1 MLVIDKILNKYERAR
16 YYRQIGAVLNTPPII
31 KQRESRV
38 AVLTQLQHKDVLSY
52 LVALKSF
59 AGSVP
64 VSDVYVLNDGTLT
77 ESDISVLDEHASGCH
92 VLSLADFRSQSCP
105 TGGCW
110 ERLLAISA
118 LVRDHYVIQ
127 LDSDTVTLGD
137 IPEVKDAV
145 TSLSGFVLGTWDNQ
159 EFETMPYRVQKSRSR
174 LVEGGGH
181 VQLVA
186 EANFD
191 ALNDYESLHYVRG
204 CAGFSGFPSRSF
216 SREWVEDISEQLHAA
231 LGEKWAEWGSEQTMS
246 NIVVANMVKSVVLP
260 HPKYADCIKRQ
271 HDLTEF
277 VHFIG
282 TCRFRGSSYRK
293 TSLDAIRKF
302 L

>member
-1 MLVIDKILNKYERAR
+1 MLEKFFNKYERVR
-16 YYRQIGAVLNTPPII
+16 YYRHIRAILDTMPIA
-31 KQRESRV
+31 KSRGSRL

-59 AGSVP
+59 AHSVP
-64 VSDVYVLNDGTLT
+64 VSDVYILNDGTLT
-77 ESDISVLDEHASGCH
+77 ESDVRILDEHTSGCQ
-92 VLSLADFRSQSCP
+92 VLSLADFKSQYCP
-105 TGGCW
+105 SGGCW

-118 LVRDHYVIQ
+118 LVRENYVIQ

-137 IPEVKDAV
+137 LQEVKDAV
-145 TSLSGFVLGTWDNQ
+145 SSASGFVLGTWDKQ
-159 EFETMPYRVQKSRSR
+159 EFETMPYRVQKSRAR
-174 LVEGGGH
+174 LGGVDGH

-191 ALNDYESLHYVRG
+191 SLRNYESLRYVRG
-204 CAGFSGFPSRSF
+204 CAGFSGFPAQSF
-216 SREWVEDISEQLHAA
+216 SREWVEDISEQLGAT

-246 NIVVANMVKSVVLP
+246 NIVVANMAKSVVLP

-271 HDLTEF
+271 HETTEF

-282 TCRFRGSSYRK
+282 TCRFRGSSYRN
-293 TSLDAIRKF
+293 TSLDAIRK
-302 L
+302 LS